1 MKGFIKYM
9 LTFLIF
15 DISFIV
21 IMFFTQELVISLVI
35 SLVLVIVITKVIQ
48 PNYSN
53 AKVYLKAVDEA
64 NQIINSLSVQLSVTP
79 SLDEA
84 LVQIKNYCSN
94 YIKDII
100 SNDSYPSG
108 IEKMEQ
114 ISFYI
119 NQPIMY
125 VFVSQLKAYI
135 EQGGDILNLS
145 RQLISQ
151 ANHLKSS
158 AYLFSSIKKRKLKEF
173 STVWLFS
180 LVSLLYLRTGLETYY
195 LLVLKNSFLFKYSV
209 ALLFLILIISYG
221 LYFKRYGDY
230 YMEKGWDI

>member
-1 MKGFIKYM
+1 MKGFIKYI

-21 IMFFTQELVISLVI
+21 SMFFTQELVISLVI

-64 NQIINSLSVQLSVTP
+64 NQIINSLSVQLIVTP

-84 LVQIKNYCSN
+84 LVKIKNYCSN

-145 RQLISQ
+145 RQLIRQ